1 MSENKNEVIIYKEE
15 KVLENQVNDEAVELS
30 KEIAKASN
38 KDDLDFLYTKFKIND
53 TKKNVFR
60 MNKLNSLLDK
70 VTDEAIARFENRP
83 GEMSNKEVIDYMNVV
98 QNQIE
103 RSKDT
108 LDSIKEINAVQVNN
122 TVNVNIN
129 NDSQTLSRESR
140 EKIIDVIKNI
150 LNSTN
155 DSTIIDVDM
164 SSDIDKK
171 EDINNSNEN

>member
-1 MSENKNEVIIYKEE
+1 MSENKNEVVIYKEE

-30 KEIAKASN
+30 KEIAKVSN
-38 KDDLDFLYTKFKIND
+38 KDDLDFLYAKFKIND

-60 MNKLNSLLDK
+60 MNKLNNLLDK
-70 VTDEAIARFENRP
+70 VTDEAIVRFENRP

-103 RSKDT
+103 RSKEA

-129 NDSQTLSRESR
+129 NESQTLSRESR

-155 DSTIIDVDM
+155 NNTIIDIDM
-164 SSDIDKK
+164 SSDTNKK

>member
-1 MSENKNEVIIYKEE
+1 MSENKNEVVIYKEE

-30 KEIAKASN
+30 KEIAKVSN
-38 KDDLDFLYTKFKIND
+38 KDDLDFLYAKFKIND

-60 MNKLNSLLDK
+60 MNKLNNLLDK

-103 RSKDT
+103 RSKET

-129 NDSQTLSRESR
+129 NESQTLSRESR

-155 DSTIIDVDM
+155 SNTIIDIDM
-164 SSDIDKK
+164 SSDTNKK